1 MPEQRIDIVGRR
13 QRADRRD
20 GLERRLAPRRISVID
35 VTNDLRHQLERRME
49 EQRTNMR
56 RLFPDRRA
64 MDSGSF
70 GSSHFQPH

>member
-1 MPEQRIDIVGRR
+1 MLDGRMNIVERR

-20 GLERRLAPRRISVID
+20 GLERRLALRRISVID

-56 RLFPDRRA
+56 RIFPDRRA

-70 GSSHFQPH
+70 GSAHFQPH